1 MKYRRS
7 WIGSR
12 AGSINHRGSY
22 DVTTHGVRAKPGAAT
37 DRRSRSSVY
46 CILGAE
52 DWDRSLGKKGSWHGG
67 QLTALSAP
75 SRPMAS
81 PEPVTECEIRRAPCM
96 VRFCSVLPCPL
107 CRGRH
112 SRPDKNHFGARLKT
126 GCILVFCR
134 ASAGCVIACKTGEP
148 KKWFLSGRMSRQSGI
163 EKTS

>member
-52 DWDRSLGKKGSWHGG
+52 DWDRSLGKKGSWHAG
-67 QLTALSAP
+67 QLVAFVGTVSPHGFARAGDRMRNPSAP
-75 SRPMAS
+75 S
-81 PEPVTECEIRRAPCM
+81 M
-96 VRFCSVLPCPL
+96 VRSCSVLPCPL

-112 SRPDKNHFGARLKT
+112 SRPDKNHCGARLKT

-134 ASAGCVIACKTGEP
+134 ASAGRVFVCKTGEP
-148 KKWFLSGRMSRQSGI
+148 KKWFLSGRMSRQSGL